1 MFFSN
6 DQLQDAI
13 AEFKDECIDLL
24 SAMETALL
32 EIQEHGMG
40 GDRINAV
47 FRAAHTIKGS
57 AGMLKLDHLV
67 EFTHIAENLLD
78 DIRNDKIA
86 ITDEMIGTFLE
97 CKDHMQNLV
106 LFYAANVG
114 QQPDE
119 KYKEIS
125 RTIMGEL
132 QNYSGKPIAKAVAQ
146 EPKKV
151 VVAAPSVV
159 GWNVVIQ
166 FGKDTLADGMDP
178 AHFIRFLSS
187 MGEVKSFSTE
197 LQNIPALSGIN
208 PTECYIVAYMELVTS
223 ATKD

>member
-78 DIRNDKIA
+78 DVRNDKIA
-86 ITDEMIGTFLE
+86 ITDDMIGTFLE

-114 QQPDE
+114 HQPDD
-119 KYKEIS
+119 KFKETS
-125 RTIMGEL
+125 HKIMGEL
-132 QNYSGKPIAKAVAQ
+132 QG
-146 EPKKV
+146 
-151 VVAAPSVV
+151 
-159 GWNVVIQ
+159 
-166 FGKDTLADGMDP
+166 F
-178 AHFIRFLSS
+178 
-187 MGEVKSFSTE
+187 
-197 LQNIPALSGIN
+197 
-208 PTECYIVAYMELVTS
+208 
-223 ATKD
+223 